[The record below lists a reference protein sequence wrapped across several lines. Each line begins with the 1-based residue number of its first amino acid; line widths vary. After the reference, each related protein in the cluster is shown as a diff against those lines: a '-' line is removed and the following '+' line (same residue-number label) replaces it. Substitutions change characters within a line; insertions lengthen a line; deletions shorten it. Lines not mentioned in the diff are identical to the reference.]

1 MQLGKKTIIS
11 HKKRSFFYNE
21 VCNNKLFDCHHSD
34 SDSICFMHEC
44 KKRGCKLLVQQQHL
58 LVNERFK
65 VARLKKV
72 PIHAYT
78 LSTRSQTCTH
88 LLTM

>member
-44 KKRGCKLLVQQQHL
+44 KKEDA
-58 LVNERFK
+58 N
-65 VARLKKV
+65 
-72 PIHAYT
+72 Y
-78 LSTRSQTCTH
+78 
-88 LLTM
+88 